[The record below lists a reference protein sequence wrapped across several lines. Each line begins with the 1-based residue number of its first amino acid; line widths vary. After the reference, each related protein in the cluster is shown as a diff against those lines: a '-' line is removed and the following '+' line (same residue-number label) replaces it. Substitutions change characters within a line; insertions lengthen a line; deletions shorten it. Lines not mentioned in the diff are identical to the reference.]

1 MSKKTLG
8 RLGKNQWK
16 KHRFLDEKST
26 KIDGKVGCR
35 TLPRKNQ
42 ENDRPGTTI
51 FPKSRIFRRVLS
63 PLGSQ
68 NGCKIASQ
76 DVPGAI
82 RCFIDLRLG
91 VETALDLPPGGPREA
106 PGASQAPP
114 GHHFGG
120 PRDAPGASQ
129 APPGHHFGSVLHRF
143 FK

>member
-1 MSKKTLG
+1 MYFTVLREGRHVQKTLG
-8 RLGKNQWK
+8 RLEKNNRK
-16 KHRFLDEKST
+16 NIEFLMKNRQ
-26 KIDGKVGCR
+26 KIDEKVGCR

-114 GHHFGG
+114 GHHFG
-120 PRDAPGASQ
+120 
-129 APPGHHFGSVLHRF
+129 SVLHQF
-143 FK
+143 FR